1 MTMANG
7 SKTDDESKDSSMIS
21 PAVAASIIKELIKSG
36 AKTPEDLNRAKRLV
50 SKEEKIPCP
59 DNISLLKNYHEL
71 VKKRKIKRSLKIEI
85 LFRTRPVR
93 SLSGIVN
100 ISVLTKSYACPGKC
114 IFCPAENNLPKSYL
128 SGEPAVERAK
138 KLNFDPYLQT
148 EKRIEMLESEGHP
161 TDKIELRVVG
171 GTWSY
176 YPKTYREWFIKRC
189 FEACNGRASK
199 DLEESQRI
207 NEKAK
212 HRMIGLSVETRPDF
226 INEKEIKHLRNLG
239 VTMVE
244 LGVQSIYDDVLKRNS
259 RGHGRK
265 EIILATKILKDH
277 GFKILYQMM
286 PNLIGSTPKKD
297 KKMFKELFRN
307 SDFQPDFLKI
317 YPCALIRGTFLYKL
331 WKKKK
336 YKPYGEKQLMR
347 LIKDIKKSV
356 PSYVRIQRITR
367 DIPSHSIVTGAAR
380 ITNLRQIILSEMK
393 RENRQGDETKV
404 SSSRPAKACA
414 CIRCRE
420 VKGDYDLKEKLFI
433 FREDY
438 KASGGKEIFLTF
450 ENRLKTKLFSLLR
463 LRITS
468 DKKALI
474 REIHTFGQL
483 QAIGEQKEKSPQ
495 HKGLGKKLMEEA
507 EKITKKEFKIK
518 KLSVISGVG
527 ARDYYRKLG
536 YRLKDTYMV
545 KELSYSRP

>member
-1 MTMANG
+1 MKPTEA
-7 SKTDDESKDSSMIS
+7 
-21 PAVAASIIKELIKSG
+21 IIKELIKNG
-36 AKTPEDLNRAKRLV
+36 AKTPEDLNKAKRSV
-50 SKEEKIPCP
+50 SKEKKISCP

-71 VKKRKIKRSLKIEI
+71 VKKRKIKKNPRIE
-85 LFRTRPVR
+85 LLLRTRPVR

-114 IFCPAENNLPKSYL
+114 IFCPTEKNLPKSYL

-138 KLNFDPYLQT
+138 KLGFNPYLQT
-148 EKRIEMLESEGHP
+148 KKRIEMLESEGHP

-171 GTWSY
+171 GTWSF
-176 YPKTYREWFIKRC
+176 YPEIYKGWFIKRC
-189 FEACNGRASK
+189 FEACNGRTSK
-199 DLEESQRI
+199 DLKEAQKI
-207 NEKAK
+207 NEKAR
-212 HRMIGLSVETRPDF
+212 HRIVGLSVETRPDF
-226 INEKEIKHLRNLG
+226 INENEMKHLREIG

-244 LGVQSIYDDVLKRNS
+244 LGVQSIYDDVLEKNL
-259 RGHGRK
+259 RGHKRK
-265 EIILATKILKDH
+265 EIILATKMLKDY

-286 PNLIGSTPKKD
+286 PNLIGSTLKKD
-297 KKMFKELFRN
+297 EKMFKELFQN
-307 SDFQPDFLKI
+307 PDFQPDFLKI
-317 YPCALIRGTFLYKL
+317 YPCALIRGTALYDL

-336 YKPYGEKQLMR
+336 YKPYEEKQLMG
-347 LIKDIKKSV
+347 LIKDIKKII

-367 DIPSHSIVTGAAR
+367 DIPSHSIVAGASK
-380 ITNLRQIILSEMK
+380 ITNLRQMLAENMK
-393 RENRQGDETKV
+393 KEKWQCK
-404 SSSRPAKACA
+404 

-438 KASGGKEIFLTF
+438 GASGGKEIFFTF
-450 ENRLKTKLFSLLR
+450 ENKLKTKLYSLLR

-468 DKKALI
+468 DNKAII

-495 HKGLGKKLMEEA
+495 HKGLGRSLMEEA

-527 ARDYYRKLG
+527 VRGYYRKLG
-536 YRLKDTYMV
+536 YRLEDTYMV
-545 KELSYSRP
+545 KELSYSRS